1 MGTAFRQRDL
11 LNTASA
17 GAGDWYKLDSFND
30 GDRGISISLADTADS
45 VQIQTTT
52 KDLAWDDYD
61 LATVITTADISN
73 AGDFTGASSFSEV
86 LQGSFTAIRAVK
98 TGTAGITKVTI
109 SA

>member
-30 GDRGISISLADTADS
+30 GDRGISITLVDTADS
-45 VQIQTTT
+45 VQIQTTS
-52 KDLAWDDYD
+52 KDLAWNDYD
-61 LATVITTADISN
+61 LDTIITTADISN
-73 AGDFTGASSFSEV
+73 AGDFTGATSFSKV
-86 LQGSFTAIRAVK
+86 LEGSWTAVRAVK
-98 TGTAGITKVTI
+98 TGTAGIAKVTI